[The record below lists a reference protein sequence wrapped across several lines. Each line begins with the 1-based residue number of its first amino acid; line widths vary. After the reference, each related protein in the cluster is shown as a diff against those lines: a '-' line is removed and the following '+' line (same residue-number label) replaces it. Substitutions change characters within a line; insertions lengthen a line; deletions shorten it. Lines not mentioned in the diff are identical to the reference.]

1 MASPISIP
9 SNAFFIPVNLSSSFK
24 TFSLPVVSTNPG
36 RMIVFK
42 DSFGCAGN
50 STLRLS
56 SIGLD
61 RIERSTISSIALAN
75 NYGAW
80 TFTNDGLTQWYIAEA
95 YFNTLSV
102 IQPAADSLY
111 AFTSI
116 TFTNASTTGRTGPS
130 LPLCVA
136 TYSPTNPWVTNTAFF
151 NMITQGIQLWTV
163 PATGNYTFTVAG
175 SRGGFSS
182 TRYGFGAIVTLTLS
196 LTSGHI
202 LQIACGQPGGDNLGG
217 CSSDTGGGGGGTFVR
232 NQTTSTWLVVAGG
245 GGGGGGSTQGMNA
258 NNNGQNST
266 TGGSPSGANAGVGG
280 TGGAGGTVSFSGC
293 ATPSSA
299 GAGITG
305 NGQAQSGSGG
315 GSNFANG
322 LIGGLSALAYA
333 FGGFGGGGAVGQYG
347 GGGAGGYSGGGG
359 GGLNTCACSDYSGG
373 GGGGS
378 FGIVAFTSFAA
389 TNTSNGYCTVTKL

>member
-24 TFSLPVVSTNPG
+24 TFTLPVVSTNPG

-50 STLRLS
+50 SSLRLS

-61 RIERSTISSIALAN
+61 RIERSTISSIALTN

-95 YFNTLSV
+95 YFNTLAVLGPPS
-102 IQPAADSLY
+102 DSLY
-111 AFTSI
+111 PFTSI
-116 TFTNASTTGRTGPS
+116 TFTNAGATGSNGPS
-130 LPLCVA
+130 LASCVA
-136 TYSPTNPWVTNTAFF
+136 AYSPTNSWVTNTSYF
-151 NMITQGIQLWTV
+151 NMTVNGIQRWTV
-163 PATGNYTFTVAG
+163 PATGTYTLTVAG
-175 SRGGFSS
+175 SCGGSAGG
-182 TRYGFGAIVTLTLS
+182 RVGLGAIVSISFTLTA
-196 LTSGHI
+196 GHI
-202 LQIACGQPGGDNLGG
+202 ISIACGQPGINNSGG
-217 CSSDTGGGGGGTFVR
+217 CSSDCGGGGGGTFVY
-232 NQTTSTWLVVAGG
+232 NTTTSTWLVVAGG
-245 GGGGGGSTQGMNA
+245 GGGAGGSTQGMNA

-266 TGGSPSGANAGVGG
+266 TGGSPSGLNAGAGG
-280 TGGAGGTVSFSGC
+280 TGGNGGTVSFSGC
-293 ATPSSA
+293 TTPSCS

-305 NGQAQSGSGG
+305 NGQGAGSGLG

-322 LIGGLSALAYA
+322 LVGGSHTSGW
-333 FGGFGGGGAVGQYG
+333 FGGFGGGGAIGQYG

-359 GGLNTCACSDYSGG
+359 GGLNTCSCSDYSGG

-378 FGIVAFTSFAA
+378 YGIVGFTTFSA
-389 TNTSNGYCTVTKL
+389 TNTSNGYCTVVRN